1 MKKSFFLITILLS
14 LLMTTKVKALN
25 SIAIKDVQMECIYT
39 GGTSIIYDGSEMYIS
54 DSASESDNANNSIPI
69 TNKYLL
75 GSTKFL
81 KNTVFSSNGVGFK
94 CPDKLAS
101 AKILNTFGS
110 GEENKS
116 YSEYFFSYKDGP
128 IDYHK
133 YIIFFSI
140 DQINKLDNNKITI
153 NNNSVKIDGEIYEEH
168 EPGQVFGKKA
178 LERNKAVAG
187 EDNPYM
193 TLEDIY
199 GVGYAVKAR
208 TERTGWWFFGDDEG
222 ATYVN
227 SIQKMVG
234 MTKISNTRSLINEK
248 VFVSNYVDSAVE
260 CNYMTESSQVIST
273 NLFITVNIYPNEM
286 MLIEGNYGTTTFN
299 GGAFDKAKSKAKTT
313 TKKLINTSDC
323 PSVVY
328 SKFPTSRVEYGKT
341 NPTISYENIRYD
353 VIKNKTSGYIK
364 MSLLPEG

>member
-1 MKKSFFLITILLS
+1 MKKSVFLITILLS
-14 LLMTTKVKALN
+14 LLITTKVKALN
-25 SIAIKDVQMECIYT
+25 SININDVQMECIYT

-54 DSASESDNANNSIPI
+54 DSASESDNANTSIPT

-81 KNTVFSSNGVGFK
+81 KNVIFSAGYSGFK

-101 AKILNTFGS
+101 AKVLNNFES

-116 YSEYFFSYKDGP
+116 YSEYFFSHNGST
-128 IDYHK
+128 IDYYK
-133 YIIFFSI
+133 YIIFFSL
-140 DQINKLDNNKITI
+140 DQINKVDDNKITI
-153 NNNSVKIDGEIYEEH
+153 NNNSVKVDTETYSGGKPLKEFGET
-168 EPGQVFGKKA
+168 A
-178 LERNKAVAG
+178 LTRNKAVAG
-187 EDNPYM
+187 GDKPYM

-208 TERTGWWFFGDDEG
+208 TEKTGWWFFGNDEG
-222 ATYVN
+222 ETYVN
-227 SIQKMVG
+227 SIQKMVDI
-234 MTKISNTRSLINEK
+234 TKISNTRKLINEK
-248 VFVSNYVDSAVE
+248 VFVSNYVDPAIE

-273 NLFITVNIYPNEM
+273 NLFITVNIYPDEM
-286 MLIEGNYGTTTFN
+286 ILIEGNYGTTTSRAT
-299 GGAFDKAKSKAKTT
+299 AFDSAKRKAAKTT
-313 TKKLINTSDC
+313 EKLVNPKDC